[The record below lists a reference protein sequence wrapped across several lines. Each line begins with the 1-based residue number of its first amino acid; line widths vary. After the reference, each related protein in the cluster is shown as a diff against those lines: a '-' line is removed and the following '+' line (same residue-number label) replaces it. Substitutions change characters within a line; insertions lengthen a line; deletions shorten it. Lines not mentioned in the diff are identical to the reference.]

1 MCRRSSTR
9 STSALPAAS
18 GREYAILR
26 IDDAG
31 ESMKINRCQIENFT
45 VFDKQDIEFCDGVN
59 VFIGANGTGKSH
71 LLKLLYAMTRWC
83 AGEITSQNQEQ
94 AQLRFAGIV
103 NGIFKPEDG
112 DIGKLIRLSDTGAIS
127 DIKIELDSGFDS
139 SVRLYADRKHQNYDP
154 YEIPQVN
161 NSAGLF
167 IPPNEV
173 LAIYPGFVASY
184 EKRELAF
191 DQTYYDICKALA
203 AAPLKQKHGILSR
216 LIVELENIIEGKVV
230 QKGDHFYVQREGSEK
245 PLEAHLLAEGHRK
258 IAAVVHLINNGSI
271 NKDTAL
277 FWDEPEAN
285 LNPNL
290 IKHVALFLQELAR
303 VGIQVFVATH
313 DYLLTG
319 ELSLAAEYQT
329 EPAVPIRFFAMS
341 RQGEKPVTIQSGE
354 TLADLE
360 NNPILDEFA
369 AHYERERQAAL
380 SLMKNGGGE

>member
-1 MCRRSSTR
+1 
-9 STSALPAAS
+9 
-18 GREYAILR
+18 
-26 IDDAG
+26 
-31 ESMKINRCQIENFT
+31 MKINRCQIENFT
-45 VFDKQDIEFCDGVN
+45 VFDKEDIEFCEGLN

-71 LLKLLYAMTRWC
+71 LLKILYAMTRWC
-83 AGEITSQNQEQ
+83 TRGKNSQNQKQ
-94 AQLRFAGIV
+94 AQLSLAGIATQLRFAGIV
-103 NGIFKPEDG
+103 NGIFKPENG
-112 DIGKLIRLSDTGAIS
+112 DIGKLIRASGRGAFS
-127 DIKIELDSGFDS
+127 EIKIEPDS
-139 SVRLYADRKHQNYDP
+139 SFDNSARLYADKKHQNYDP
-154 YEIPQVN
+154 SEIPQVN
-161 NSAGLF
+161 DSAGLF

-191 DQTYYDICKALA
+191 DQTYYDVCKALA
-203 AAPLKQKHGILSR
+203 AAPLKNKHGILSG
-216 LIVELENIIEGKVV
+216 LIVELEEIIEGKVV
-230 QKGDHFYVQREGSEK
+230 LKGDHFYVQREGSEK

-271 NKDTAL
+271 NKDTVL

-290 IKHVALFLQELAR
+290 IKHVALFLRELAR
-303 VGIQVFVATH
+303 IGIQVFVATH

-319 ELSLAAEYQT
+319 ELSLAAEYKTQ
-329 EPAVPIRFFAMS
+329 PAVPIRFFAMS

-369 AHYERERQAAL
+369 AHYERERQAAI
-380 SLMKNGGGE
+380 SLMTNGGGE